1 MKKFIYIL
9 LFLAVALLIFNITQ
23 LNFDDLFGEE
33 SSGSFIGILAS
44 LCVIVLMF
52 ILLVSRKIQQRV
64 NKNSQ

>member
-9 LFLAVALLIFNITQ
+9 LVLAVGLLIFNITQ
-23 LNFDDLFGEE
+23 LNFNDLFGEE

-52 ILLVSRKIQQRV
+52 ILLVSRKIQHKV
-64 NKNSQ
+64 KDNSQ